1 MDTSPRAVSRGR
13 EAIGLRERK
22 KRRTRR
28 TIERAALELCA
39 ERGFDAT
46 TLAQIAEAAEVAPIV
61 TAENANLPPEYAIV
75 GKVVKGFDVVDRIG
89 TLGGGSDLPSQ
100 VQHVSDVPSQI
111 VEIERATVVA
121 T

>member
-1 MDTSPRAVSRGR
+1 VN
-13 EAIGLRERK
+13 GL
-22 KRRTRR
+22 
-28 TIERAALELCA
+28 
-39 ERGFDAT
+39 
-46 TLAQIAEAAEVAPIV
+46 
-61 TAENANLPPEYAIV
+61 
-75 GKVVKGFDVVDRIG
+75 DVVDRIG